1 MKLHIHPVAL
11 QLYEAYINI
20 NLRPYLEFD
29 FDLYKTCLMK
39 YIEEC
44 RKKILLSYADAK
56 IITNNFSASNNAV
69 STNNNSNNS
78 NTNSN
83 NASNS

>member
-1 MKLHIHPVAL
+1 MKVHIHPVAL

-29 FDLYKTCLMK
+29 FDLYKTCLLK

-44 RKKILLSYADAK
+44 RKKILLSCAEPK
-56 IITNNFSASNNAV
+56 IITNNFSASNSAI
-69 STNNNSNNS
+69 SNNNSNASS
-78 NTNSN
+78 NTVPNS
-83 NASNS
+83 